1 MKIESLPYI
10 WDFYQEDGARGV
22 IVAFHVNGRI
32 EFGLLGDQGIL
43 HDDVLKDVT
52 PIWPLPSKPIL
63 EDDPHLDRDLQ
74 SFIMRNVE
82 FVDDRFGSLVA
93 HWITATYL
101 SEFLTHFPRLVFY
114 GPTHSGKSR
123 ALKILRLLSFRP
135 CSSADATGA
144 AIFRT
149 IDKFRTTIIQD
160 EYQQM
165 TDDKKKDYDSI
176 FRAGFEKEGYV
187 VRCDQ
192 KNEPVFYFPWGPMA
206 IGNKKGELPED
217 MENRSILIPMSQ
229 KTRDDVPRRVDEN
242 EARDLRTRLY
252 ALRYK
257 VISNYD
263 SYRPFFDEA
272 WTISER
278 PILTDAGEVELIDRS
293 IDMAANLI
301 IGDLITQPQ
310 NHTYREDLEIIA
322 ISEEKA
328 RETLRNSVEAR
339 VFYSL
344 QTVVEV
350 EKRETGQ
357 SDINVFS
364 LTSTDVAEQYNK
376 DLQEQGN
383 EGKEKVKTHVV
394 GKILRELGFDFINVH
409 SGKSAFDPKNF
420 NKTYARLLM
429 KYGHRRTSS
438 SEKGGS

>member
-1 MKIESLPYI
+1 
-10 WDFYQEDGARGV
+10 
-22 IVAFHVNGRI
+22 
-32 EFGLLGDQGIL
+32 
-43 HDDVLKDVT
+43 
-52 PIWPLPSKPIL
+52 
-63 EDDPHLDRDLQ
+63 
-74 SFIMRNVE
+74 
-82 FVDDRFGSLVA
+82 
-93 HWITATYL
+93 
-101 SEFLTHFPRLVFY
+101 
-114 GPTHSGKSR
+114 
-123 ALKILRLLSFRP
+123 
-135 CSSADATGA
+135 
-144 AIFRT
+144 
-149 IDKFRTTIIQD
+149 
-160 EYQQM
+160 
-165 TDDKKKDYDSI
+165 
-176 FRAGFEKEGYV
+176 
-187 VRCDQ
+187 
-192 KNEPVFYFPWGPMA
+192 
-206 IGNKKGELPED
+206 
-217 MENRSILIPMSQ
+217 MSQ

-263 SYRPFFDEA
+263 RYRPFFDEA